1 MSRKQTAILSIC
13 RSLFVYFGRRVKV
26 ARVAIHGKLERWIL
40 KGHGLHTAT
49 VRLFTAK
56 LNIQQVTPFRADK
69 IQRNPVAER
78 LSFVFFYAKADNNRS
93 ATGNFSATLNFRVYL
108 RGAGLHGTLI
118 QWYIIELCWRRTFEY
133 FSYGNFV
140 IVKLFGRA
148 TAANK
153 VLFLE
158 KPEKRC

>member
-26 ARVAIHGKLERWIL
+26 ARVAIHGKLVEQWIL

-49 VRLFTAK
+49 KVRLFTAK

-78 LSFVFFYAKADNNRS
+78 LSFVFFMQKPITIAVQLEIFLPRS
-93 ATGNFSATLNFRVYL
+93 ISEFICGELACLELLYNDILSSCVGAAHLNILVM
-108 RGAGLHGTLI
+108 
-118 QWYIIELCWRRTFEY
+118 
-133 FSYGNFV
+133 V
-140 IVKLFGRA
+140 IL
-148 TAANK
+148 
-153 VLFLE
+153 
-158 KPEKRC
+158 